1 VLIAEDST
9 TLQKL
14 YVYNFSRE
22 GIEPVIANNGR
33 EAVELASSRPFDVM
47 LLDVLMPEV
56 SGDEALR
63 VMRRRGIRTPAFM
76 VTANV
81 LPSQRDEYLR
91 AGANAVLRK
100 PWTFS
105 AIREAI
111 IDALAAPQDFG
122 DRDGG
127 VSRQSSGTGSASGR
141 KHSSSRSISG
151 RSVGTA
157 GGSVAGTGSS
167 GTVTGTPGGGSAS
180 RARGHVPS
188 SAGSVASRSSKA
200 SKGSAGDDTARSRHS
215 RRDTRDVE
223 ATGPLATFRT

>member
-111 IDALAAPQDFG
+111 IDALAAPPDFG

-157 GGSVAGTGSS
+157 GGSVAGTGSG
-167 GTVTGTPGGGSAS
+167 GTAAGTPGGS
-180 RARGHVPS
+180 RARSHVPS
-188 SAGSVASRSSKA
+188 SAGSVASRSSRA
-200 SKGSAGDDTARSRHS
+200 SKGSAGGDTAAGRRSRH
-215 RRDTRDVE
+215 DTRDAE
-223 ATGPLATFRT
+223 ASGPPATFRA